1 MRLDTRVFLM
11 SGVFLKFGYTASKLQ
26 SLFGRR
32 DQERRSQIARRRKD
46 EREREKNLVSVSVGL
61 WILALTKV

>member
-1 MRLDTRVFLM
+1 M
-11 SGVFLKFGYTASKLQ
+11 SGVFLEFGYIANKLQ

-32 DQERRSQIARRRKD
+32 DQERRSQIAKRRKNG
-46 EREREKNLVSVSVGL
+46 REKEKEKKKIIVSVSVGL